1 MSAICHYLSED
12 ISQKLLCVLVYC
24 NSLLAGCARYLLSNF
39 QKVWNNI
46 ARLIF
51 RTSSAPMPHICFVF
65 FASFLLS
72 SGLNTYFFSLRSS
85 LVCLSDPLHLY
96 TPLQQLCSSAN
107 TLVLGNAIVLH
118 KVQWS
123 AVFLF
128 LGSSCLEPTPCFI
141 PSYHLCQFFQIFLEN
156 LFSKPFFQSCCP
168 KVHVCVCVRERERV
182 CVCARAHAC
191 MCIGIESLKSLLQIY
206 V

>member
-1 MSAICHYLSED
+1 MSAIRHYLSED
-12 ISQKLLCVLVYC
+12 ITQKLLCVLDYC

-39 QKVWNNI
+39 QNIWNNT

-65 FASFLLS
+65 FTSFLLS
-72 SGLNTYFFSLRSS
+72 GGLNTYFFSLRSS

-96 TPLQQLCSSAN
+96 TPLWQLCFSAN
-107 TLVLGNAIVLH
+107 TLVLGNAILLH

-141 PSYHLCQFFQIFLEN
+141 PSYHLSQFFQIFLEN
-156 LFSKPFFQSCCP
+156 LFSKPFFQSCCR
-168 KVHVCVCVRERERV
+168 KVH
-182 CVCARAHAC
+182 
-191 MCIGIESLKSLLQIY
+191 IY
-206 V
+206 IYGFFFTGGPNW